1 MKKIKHYAK
10 ELLFIL
16 ITVTVVANVM
26 SIYRSRDLTH
36 APLQIDSLTLIDGST
51 YHVKEDKPLLIH
63 FWATWCPTC
72 KLEASNIDFLSKHF
86 EVVTVA
92 VKSGS
97 DAEVRKFMQEHN
109 YHFNVFNDSNA
120 VLASEFHIAG
130 FPTTFIYNKEHT
142 LSFSEVGYSSTLT
155 LYLKMLWAGR

>member
-1 MKKIKHYAK
+1 MKRIKHYAK
-10 ELLFIL
+10 ELIFIL
-16 ITVTVVANVM
+16 IMVM
-26 SIYRSRDLTH
+26 VLTNILSIYKSQDLTRT
-36 APLQIDSLTLIDGST
+36 PLSISSFELIDSST
-51 YHVKEDKPLLIH
+51 YHVKPNKPLLIH

-86 EVVTVA
+86 EVITVA

-97 DAEVRKFMQEHN
+97 DADVHKFMQEHN
-109 YHFNVFNDSNA
+109 YHFKVFNDSNA

>member
-1 MKKIKHYAK
+1 MKKLKHYIK
-10 ELLFIL
+10 EIFLIL
-16 ITVTVVANVM
+16 MTVIIVANIM

-36 APLQIDSLTLIDGST
+36 TPLSISSFELIDSST
-51 YHVKEDKPLLIH
+51 YHVKQNKPLLIH

-86 EVVTVA
+86 EVITVA

-97 DAEVRKFMQEHN
+97 DAEVRKFMQEHG
-109 YHFNVFNDSNA
+109 YHFKVFNDSNA

-130 FPTTFIYNKEHT
+130 FPTTFIYNKGHK